1 MAVLDK
7 EFPSSNEVAAS
18 RDLNSTVAF
27 DWLISYTDASHTIDG
42 LNSVQFEVCVPCSRK
57 NRFFRRK

>member
-7 EFPSSNEVAAS
+7 EFPSANEVAAS
-18 RDLNSTVAF
+18 HDLNPTVAF

-42 LNSVQFEVCVPCSRK
+42 LNSVQFEVCVVYLCTY
-57 NRFFRRK
+57 RFF